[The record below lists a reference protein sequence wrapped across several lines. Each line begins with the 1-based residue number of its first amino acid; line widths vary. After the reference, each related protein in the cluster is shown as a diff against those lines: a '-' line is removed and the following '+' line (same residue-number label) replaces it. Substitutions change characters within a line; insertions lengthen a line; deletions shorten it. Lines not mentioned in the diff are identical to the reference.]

1 MAELGKTARY
11 YKSHPKAR
19 RVKAKYDT
27 EYHSTDERKK
37 YRARL
42 NRERRRRRLKGSD
55 KDLSHASGNKLVLE
69 DKSKNRARQGS
80 DGKSTIKKD

>member
-11 YKSHPKAR
+11 YKTHPKAR

-27 EYHSTDERKK
+27 EYHSSDERKK
-37 YRARL
+37 YRAKL

-55 KDLSHASGNKLVLE
+55 KDLSHTSDGKLVLE
-69 DKSKNRARQGS
+69 SKSKNRARNGHG
-80 DGKSTIKKD
+80 DNGRLK